1 MDQFNIAFGAEL
13 KQPAESHLRF
23 PMFSDKILVFNKDI
37 SSDLFAYK
45 EDQYDG
51 GKGCFTVGLPSKEDL
66 IKQYWESMNTLD
78 EYLKHKPYKN
88 PEILIFET
96 VPGKL
101 IEYID

>member
-88 PEILIFET
+88 PQILIFET
-96 VPGKL
+96 VPAKL
-101 IEYID
+101 IEFIE